1 MQLTMPLPPSL
12 PCVSRLRVRRYRSIV
27 RVQCVPLS
35 PLLPLPSLVAL
46 QAELVYLPHSPLS
59 SRSCC
64 TTFHTHHNNH
74 FDRNWKRELSGME
87 SALNSSD
94 TTPIE
99 SNQSISFRIKSEME
113 ISSDAT
119 GMRIIARARMST
131 SRASS
136 CVIVFS
142 YHSKWTV
149 KSSNTTERF
158 ETYTYRDV

>member
-1 MQLTMPLPPSL
+1 M
-12 PCVSRLRVRRYRSIV
+12 
-27 RVQCVPLS
+27 
-35 PLLPLPSLVAL
+35 
-46 QAELVYLPHSPLS
+46 
-59 SRSCC
+59 
-64 TTFHTHHNNH
+64 HHNNH

-99 SNQSISFRIKSEME
+99 SNQSISFKIKSEME
-113 ISSDAT
+113 MGSDGHAYYCS
-119 GMRIIARARMST
+119 RARMST